1 MTDNKKFFEE
11 QNNKKYHSY
20 DWYNTLDG
28 RFKSLLSGAQRRAKK
43 KNIIYNLDID
53 WLMDKYKKQNGKCL
67 LTNIKLEI
75 IPGEGINP
83 FSPSLDRRDPSKGYT
98 KENTRL
104 VCSAI
109 NIALS
114 DFGEDVLKLIAKGF
128 LARQEKRENINAAKR
143 SKESRKKASKSTTGE
158 LNPRSKVTEHLV
170 KEIRSLWETKQYTQ
184 VALSEKFNIPKP
196 TINHIIKRYTWK
208 HI

>member
-28 RFKSLLSGAQRRAKK
+28 RLKTLLASAQRRAKK
-43 KNIIYNLDID
+43 KNIKYSLDID
-53 WLMDKYKKQNGKCL
+53 WLMGKYKKQNGKCL
-67 LTNIKLEI
+67 LSNIKLEI

-83 FSPSLDRRDPSKGYT
+83 FSPSLDRRDPLQGYT
-98 KENTRL
+98 KKNTRL
-104 VCSAI
+104 VCAAI

-114 DFGEDVLKLIAKGF
+114 DFGEEVLKIIAEGF
-128 LARQEKRENINAAKR
+128 LSRQEKRANINTAKR
-143 SKESRKKASKSTTGE
+143 TQKSREKASKSTAGE
-158 LNPRSKVTEHLV
+158 SNPRAKVTEHLV
-170 KEIRSLWETKQYTQ
+170 KEIRILWETEQYTQ